1 MAAGDV
7 QSMHQGHGV
16 YNHDKVRAFRGAKI
30 VVNNLIY
37 GEIWGVNVRCFEAA
51 GAGAFQM
58 VDWRPG
64 LNHLFEEGKELITFK
79 NITDLKQK
87 IDYWLPREEERTLIG
102 EAGRLRAHAEHT
114 YQLRLELLLATLAG
128 TAQGFTI
135 PDCSKIV

>member
-1 MAAGDV
+1 
-7 QSMHQGHGV
+7 MHQGRGV

-79 NITDLKQK
+79 NIADLKQK
-87 IDYWLPREEERTLIG
+87 IDYWLPREAERTRIR
-102 EAGRLRAHAEHT
+102 EAGRLRAQAEHT
-114 YQLRLELLLATLAG
+114 YQLRLELLLTTLAG

-135 PDCSKIV
+135 PDCSNTE